1 VAKLRVYNPPPNWPP
16 PPPGWTPPAG
26 WEPDPAWGPAPE
38 GWTFWDE
45 RRANPRAW
53 GYAFLGALTVALA
66 FFALG
71 ALVTGGVPSPELFGI
86 FIGRALVVGVVV
98 GLIAHVSTRHWP
110 EWLYLPV
117 ALAAYAVVTAL
128 GTIGGQGSAG

>member
-1 VAKLRVYNPPPNWPP
+1 MAKIRVYHPPPSWPP
-16 PPPGWTPPAG
+16 PPPGWTPPPG

-38 GWTFWDE
+38 GWSFWEE

-53 GYAFLGALTVALA
+53 TYAFVGALTVVLV

-71 ALVTGGVPSPELFGI
+71 ALLSGGVPSAVLFGT
-86 FIGRALVVGVVV
+86 FVGRGLVVGVIV

-117 ALAAYAVVTAL
+117 ALAASAVIAGL
-128 GTIGGQGSAG
+128 GFIGRQNGTG